1 MPILPFQVTNLQ
13 IYFCNKCPTEDLS
26 CIYQFLLSFKLLS
39 GQSTDKFMKG
49 PSDNFQIS
57 KPGVK
62 IQCQKLRG
70 NPKIFEIFPQ
80 QKFLLRNMDDY
91 TTTRL
96 LEEHRDYLR
105 LLEEHRDYL
114 RLLEEHRDCSSNK
127 VFVEEHRDCSS
138 NKVFVEEHRYC
149 SSNKFC
155 TVCTVPQTKFVLFVL
170 FLKQNFC

>member
-1 MPILPFQVTNLQ
+1 MYKIEGKSGDFCLFQENQSMFL
-13 IYFCNKCPTEDLS
+13 NK
-26 CIYQFLLSFKLLS
+26 
-39 GQSTDKFMKG
+39 
-49 PSDNFQIS
+49 NF
-57 KPGVK
+57 VEE
-62 IQCQKLRG
+62 
-70 NPKIFEIFPQ
+70 FTFPQ
-80 QKFLLRNMDDY
+80 ENFLLRNMDDY

-138 NKVFVEEHRYC
+138 NKVFVEEHRDC
-149 SSNKFC
+149 SSNKVC

-170 FLKQNFC
+170 FLKQSVCCGTSILFLKENSCFHVTSNDFM